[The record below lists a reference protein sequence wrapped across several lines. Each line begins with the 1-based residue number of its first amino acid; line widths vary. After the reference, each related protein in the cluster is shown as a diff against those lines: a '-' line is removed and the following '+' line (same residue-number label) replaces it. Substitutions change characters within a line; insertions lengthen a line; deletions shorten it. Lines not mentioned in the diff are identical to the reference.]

1 MQQNQYGENGGSYLL
16 RGRGTRCGFG
26 PAGAEPPENPQFLQ
40 SLQDLVIFSGREGKK
55 KFCSEAFK
63 GVDL

>member
-1 MQQNQYGENGGSYLL
+1 MVKMVVVICWGAAADVDS
-16 RGRGTRCGFG
+16 
-26 PAGAEPPENPQFLQ
+26 AGLAQSHHENPQFLQ
-40 SLQDLVIFSGREGKK
+40 SLQDLVIFSEGNEKR